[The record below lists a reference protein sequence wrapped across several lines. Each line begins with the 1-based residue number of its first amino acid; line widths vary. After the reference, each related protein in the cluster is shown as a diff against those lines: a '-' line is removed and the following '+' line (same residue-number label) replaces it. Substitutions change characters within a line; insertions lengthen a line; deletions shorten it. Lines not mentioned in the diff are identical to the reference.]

1 MRKEAGETDAERLG
15 LEAAARFVG
24 DDLSPHTLRAWAKSG
39 RLPYLKIGRRLFF
52 ETSDLRAFVR
62 AGRIERR
69 GR

>member
-1 MRKEAGETDAERLG
+1 MAREQREPEAERLG

-24 DDLSPHTLRAWAKSG
+24 DDLSPHTLRCWAKLG

-52 ETSDLRAFVR
+52 ETADLRAFVQ
-62 AGRIERR
+62 AGRIEGR